1 MLLLL
6 LMMFSSF
13 FIIPRYT
20 GVTKRMKITRKVLK
34 AQGLTP
40 VDKIVEFEVKPGW
53 KSGNRVTFR
62 K

>member
-1 MLLLL
+1 
-6 LMMFSSF
+6 MMCIPFCQF
-13 FIIPRYT
+13 AIIPRYT
-20 GVTKRMKITRKVLK
+20 GVTKRMKITRKVLT

-53 KSGNRVTFR
+53 KTGNRVTFR

>member
-1 MLLLL
+1 MLLLM
-6 LMMFSSF
+6 MMFSSF

>member
-1 MLLLL
+1 MLLLMM
-6 LMMFSSF
+6 MMFSSF

-20 GVTKRMKITRKVLK
+20 GVTKRMKITRKVLT
-34 AQGLTP
+34 AQGLAP

-53 KSGNRVTFR
+53 KTGNRVTFR